1 MIGGGRGELSFHW
14 GLVVWSCRYS
24 RGFQSWRWVMAGDRA
39 QKRGCTD
46 VLESWAACGCWCS
59 RDKDLVVTKH
69 KVVARVG
76 VTGWGVTARG
86 LGRAC
91 GVLGLPRL
99 LLMTVLR
106 LEGVK
111 SSWGVELPLSSW
123 SGLGAP
129 SCLLPSEASRPQQGR
144 ERTQSS
150 LGKRELAGRSLTGSK
165 GCLDVSSRQEF
176 TTPLFSLCC

>member
-1 MIGGGRGELSFHW
+1 M
-14 GLVVWSCRYS
+14 
-24 RGFQSWRWVMAGDRA
+24 
-39 QKRGCTD
+39 
-46 VLESWAACGCWCS
+46 
-59 RDKDLVVTKH
+59 VTKH

-106 LEGVK
+106 LEGIK